1 MRLDFEH
8 LLLILFVVLVA
19 YGWLFLRDLFSCHGQ
34 NVNFSDPLTFHLRYK
49 SCGSFVT
56 MQKEKLGHE
65 NTRYMLHYIGSWK
78 TSEVFQT
85 AGSKLCV

>member
-1 MRLDFEH
+1 MLSMCTQAYSYMH
-8 LLLILFVVLVA
+8 NVLVA

-65 NTRYMLHYIGSWK
+65 NNPLYVTLYRQL
-78 TSEVFQT
+78 EN
-85 AGSKLCV
+85 